1 MGISRADATSPVQT
15 PNQIFVC
22 SARDFESIRASSNDD
37 SPGFPLIWFAHHPS
51 NNPVSQ
57 TLPPTAPPKAGHYRW
72 LICSILFVATTVN
85 YVDRNVLSFTMLDD
99 AFRRM
104 IIGLPADALLTS
116 EHLALFKERMGYVDA
131 SFKFAYAVGFLIAG
145 WMMDRL
151 GTRIGFSIS
160 ITVWSLAGIFHGFV
174 NSVTGMG
181 WARFLLGIGEAG
193 NFPASIKSVAE
204 WFPRKERSFA
214 TGIFNAGANVGII
227 LTAACVPLIVAHLGW
242 RASFIITGALGAFVL
257 VFWLGAFHRPESHPR
272 VSAAE
277 LAYIRS
283 DDEEQTGGK
292 VRWRDLF
299 VFKATWAFAIAKF
312 LTDAVWWFYLT
323 WLPSFFND
331 NVALDTKLDLKSV
344 GVPFIIIYLISDGGS
359 IFFGWLATRFIQ
371 SGWSVNRARKTTM
384 LICALCVVPIFF
396 AAQTSSIA
404 VAVALIALA
413 TAAHQGWSANLFTT
427 VSDMFPKRAVGS
439 VTGIGGMFGGI
450 GGALL
455 AAIAGKVI
463 GVAGYWPLFIF
474 ASGAYLL
481 ALLILHSLTPKLEK
495 VTLSA

>member
-1 MGISRADATSPVQT
+1 MSATSAPLSS
-15 PNQIFVC
+15 
-22 SARDFESIRASSNDD
+22 SAA
-37 SPGFPLIWFAHHPS
+37 
-51 NNPVSQ
+51 
-57 TLPPTAPPKAGHYRW
+57 PKAGRYRW
-72 LICSILFVATTVN
+72 VICAILFVATTIN

-99 AFRRM
+99 HFRRVM
-104 IIGLPADALLTS
+104 LGLPDGAVIGP
-116 EHLALFKERMGYVDA
+116 EQMALFKERMGYVDA
-131 SFKFAYAVGFLIAG
+131 AFKFAYAMGFVLAG
-145 WMMDRL
+145 WMIDRL
-151 GTRIGFSIS
+151 GTRKGFSIS
-160 ITVWSLAGIFHGFV
+160 ITVWSLAGIVHGFV
-174 NSVTGMG
+174 NSVMGMS

-214 TGIFNAGANVGII
+214 TGLFNAGANVGII
-227 LTAACVPLIVAHLGW
+227 LTAACVPLIVATLGW
-242 RASFIITGALGAFVL
+242 RASFIITGALGFIVLALWL
-257 VFWLGAFHRPESHPR
+257 VFFYRPEAHPK

-283 DDEEQTGGK
+283 DGEEEGGK
-292 VRWRDLF
+292 NVKWGALLP
-299 VFKATWAFAIAKF
+299 FKATWAFATAKF

-331 NVALDTKLDLKSV
+331 NAALTTKLDLKSV
-344 GVPFIIIYLISDGGS
+344 GIPFIIIYLISDGGS
-359 IFFGWLATRFIQ
+359 IFFGWLATRFIHL
-371 SGWSVNRARKTTM
+371 GWSVNRARKTTM

-396 AAQTSSIA
+396 ASMTSSIV
-404 VAVALIALA
+404 VAIALISLA

-455 AAIAGKVI
+455 AAVAGKII

-474 ASGAYLL
+474 ASCAYLL
-481 ALLILHSLTPKLEK
+481 ALGIVQILVPRLEPVKLPAA
-495 VTLSA
+495 TNA